1 MVYVVDSS
9 DPARLDEA
17 ARELAK
23 LARDKDLLDAPL
35 LVLANKQDVKG
46 AMSGEGVARAMGLPP
61 GSATLGPVGSLVPSS
76 SSAGLSAAAATTAS
90 SSSSSSSASSSSSS
104 SLSLSASTVSPLSLR
119 PAAAAAAAAASASAL
134 QSGAFDGHVVRVV
147 PISALSGQGIS
158 RAVDLLLDVLPKA
171 RRTLQ
176 MQQDKV

>member
-23 LARDKDLLDAPL
+23 LARDKDLLEAPL

-46 AMSGEGVARAMGLPP
+46 ALSGEGVARAMGLPP

-76 SSAGLSAAAATTAS
+76 SGGLSAAAATAASSASSAS
-90 SSSSSSSASSSSSS
+90 SSSSSSSS
-104 SLSLSASTVSPLSLR
+104 SLSLSAATVSPLSLR

-176 MQQDKV
+176 MQQEKA